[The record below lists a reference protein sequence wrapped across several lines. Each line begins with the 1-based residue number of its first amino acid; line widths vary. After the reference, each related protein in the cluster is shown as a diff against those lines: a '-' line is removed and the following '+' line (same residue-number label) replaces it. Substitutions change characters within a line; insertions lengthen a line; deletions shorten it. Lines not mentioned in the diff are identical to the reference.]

1 MALHALNADFP
12 GPAPEP
18 GPAAERI
25 VRLKDRGREGAEC
38 AMVLVP
44 LLVATIVWHPPF
56 IAPIGAGLL
65 GALVVAVLSQVL
77 LTDLLDEYAMY
88 PCMSRQP
95 DVAERQRRLVEPN
108 QLREL
113 ALVLRKLTDERTGTV
128 RGAGV
133 EDLVIRARVRAVRPR
148 LLHVADALERER
160 GADPVA
166 VARLWMLLRNG
177 VASPLYNTTLAAD
190 ELDVILRQALWGI
203 DIADRHLPA
212 MTRPSDD

>member
-25 VRLKDRGREGAEC
+25 VRLKDRGREAAEC
-38 AMVLVP
+38 AVVLVP
-44 LLVATIVWHPPF
+44 LLVATIVWNPPF

-65 GALVVAVLSQVL
+65 GALVVAVLSQVF
-77 LTDLLDEYAMY
+77 LTDLLDECAMY

-95 DVAERQRRLVEPN
+95 DIADRQRRLVEPD

-113 ALVLRKLTDERTGTV
+113 ALALRKLTDERTRTV
-128 RGAGV
+128 RSAGV

-148 LLHVADALERER
+148 LLQVADALEREQR
-160 GADPVA
+160 ADPVA
-166 VARLWMLLRNG
+166 VARLWMLLRSG
-177 VASPLYNTTLAAD
+177 IASPLYNTTLAAD
-190 ELDVILRQALWGI
+190 ELDVILRQALWRML
-203 DIADRHLPA
+203 DSDRRVPV